1 LFPARRPPVEGLPAG
16 YRVFHC
22 ICNNPL
28 ASYKFDDV
36 AQRAFA
42 EAADAL
48 GLMHVSL
55 FSGDGHDAQSLAGVW
70 PVGMVFVPSV
80 GGASHSPREF
90 TRWVDCVNGA
100 NVLLQAA
107 LRMALL

>member
-1 LFPARRPPVEGLPAG
+1 MAGPAYG
-16 YRVFHC
+16 
-22 ICNNPL
+22 
-28 ASYKFDDV
+28 SSTFDFGEWWT
-36 AQRAFA
+36 QTFS
-42 EAADAL
+42 L
-48 GLMHVSL
+48 GRYETLVSF
-55 FSGDGHDAQSLAGVW
+55 FSGAGHDAQSLAGVC